1 MDIAVKQWKQ
11 ALQYELQGEDYQS
24 LVYTSHEGI
33 PILPFYT
40 AENVKE
46 SFGVGVKTQVMIPL
60 FVRDKELTLA
70 RISLWEGFSVGNFLL
85 VIQQDTTQA
94 EVLQWLPKEANYIFA
109 TNLVDVTA
117 YQNAGATIVQQIAFA
132 IAQIKENISALQ
144 GGDIAIK
151 VAVGGSLLLEIAK
164 LRAFRRLLSEC
175 FPQHNI
181 QLIAEVSNRGLSL
194 QKGDYN
200 RNYVHLAYEGAVLGG
215 VDYLLPKNPLFFKK
229 SHLNIEKEN
238 VGVINKLLNN
248 RQSALL
254 NGACAIEAL
263 SYEIYRKS
271 SELLE
276 QVMKAGGFTML
287 LNSNKLQRQ
296 IKQKADEEQAIFDKQ
311 CDALLAGTT
320 LTFYGRKEW
329 DFYPFSKRQ
338 TEKAVIMPLV
348 AKRLWEKIEKQ
359 YGQKDDTNS
368 RTSTL

>member
-1 MDIAVKQWKQ
+1 M
-11 ALQYELQGEDYQS
+11 
-24 LVYTSHEGI
+24 
-33 PILPFYT
+33 
-40 AENVKE
+40 
-46 SFGVGVKTQVMIPL
+46 
-60 FVRDKELTLA
+60 
-70 RISLWEGFSVGNFLL
+70 
-85 VIQQDTTQA
+85 
-94 EVLQWLPKEANYIFA
+94 
-109 TNLVDVTA
+109 
-117 YQNAGATIVQQIAFA
+117 QQIAFT

-144 GGDIAIK
+144 GRDIAIK

-248 RQSALL
+248 RQAALL

-263 SYEIYRKS
+263 SYEIYKKS

-338 TEKAVIMPLV
+338 AEKGVIIPLV

-368 RTSTL
+368 RTSAL

>member
-109 TNLVDVTA
+109 TSLVDVTA

-144 GGDIAIK
+144 GGDVTIK

-164 LRAFRRLLSEC
+164 LRAFRRLFLDV
-175 FPQHNI
+175 FPEQNI
-181 QLIAEVSNRGLSL
+181 RLIGEVSNRGLTL
-194 QKGDYN
+194 LKGNYN
-200 RNYVHLAYEGAVLGG
+200 QNYVSLAYEGAVLGG

-229 SHLNIEKEN
+229 SHLNIEKAN
-238 VGVINKLLNN
+238 VKLISKLLNN
-248 RQSALL
+248 RQAKRLD
-254 NGACAIEAL
+254 GVCAIDAL
-263 SYEIYRKS
+263 SYEIYKKS
-271 SELLE
+271 AELLE

-296 IKQKADEEQAIFDKQ
+296 IKQKADEEQASFDRQ
-311 CDALLAGTT
+311 FDALLAGTT
-320 LTFYGRKEW
+320 LNFYGRKEW
-329 DFYPFSKRQ
+329 DFYPFRKKQ
-338 TEKAVIMPLV
+338 TERGVVMPFV

-359 YGQKDDTNS
+359 YGEKDDTNS
-368 RTSTL
+368 RTSAL